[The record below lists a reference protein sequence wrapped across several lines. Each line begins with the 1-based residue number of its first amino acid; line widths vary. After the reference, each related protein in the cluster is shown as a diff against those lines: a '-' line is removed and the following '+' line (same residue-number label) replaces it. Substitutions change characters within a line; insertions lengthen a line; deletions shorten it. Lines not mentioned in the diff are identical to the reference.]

1 MQESVRYPAPGCI
14 VEYLEGNAVQIAMVL
29 EEAGGKLRLFLPNRR
44 ETRLAAG
51 RLLPWLGPVHD
62 GTPGKDE
69 TARLLE
75 AHKARREAAA
85 AAVPVTELWE
95 LAQGEVQAAPAR
107 WFAELMETAP
117 GPDEVAAYGRALL
130 ACKSRF
136 RFQPPDFQVY
146 DAATVER
153 RLNEQKAREEREA
166 LVAGGAAFLRLLW
179 EVACGRRE
187 LPPRG
192 DGASATD
199 GVWPA
204 PETAARLK
212 ALLRA
217 RMIDPECQEDDALWR
232 LLAKGLPEVPHLPLQ
247 LLVAW
252 GELAPHHN
260 FWLDR
265 AGYEPGDV
273 WWHPYGGEV
282 ARLAALGRG
291 ESGADAAGP
300 DTASPKPPFCDLPF
314 ISIDSATTRDVDD
327 AFFVE
332 ELPDGSGWKA
342 TVALACPALAWPFGS
357 PLDRAVLRRATSIYL
372 PEGDCHMLPEQLG
385 TDAWSLRAGEPRPV
399 FCVRV
404 AVDGDGNPGPC
415 ELFAATAR
423 IAANL
428 AYPDAQAVLDGA
440 REAPATP
447 AAAHA
452 AQLRLGL
459 ALARR
464 RQAARLRD
472 GAVVMERPEPQLA
485 LEGTGREIT
494 VRLFHAEPA
503 PDAQMLVAEL
513 MILASAALAEWG
525 AAHGVPLLH
534 RTQDVAVPREY
545 AGIWSEPQDLARV
558 LRALIPSSLEV
569 QPRPHAA
576 LALPR
581 YAPVTSPLRRY
592 PDLVNEAQALH
603 MLATGRPRWDATA
616 LAALLE
622 QLSPALEA
630 AGQVQRFRPRYWK
643 LLHFRQQGDK
653 VWWPGVITEENEAF
667 ATVSLPEQGLFVR
680 GRRRLFDERAAPGM
694 RVRVRLGKV
703 QPLHNEIQILEVVP
717 AEQELPE
724 LSS

>member
-14 VEYLEGNAVQIAMVL
+14 VEYLEGNAVQIAMIM

-44 ETRLAAG
+44 ETRLASA
-51 RLLPWLGPVHD
+51 RVLPWLGPLYG
-62 GTPGKDE
+62 GTTGKDE
-69 TARLLE
+69 MARLLE

-85 AAVPVTELWE
+85 AAVPVDELWE
-95 LAQGEVQAAPAR
+95 LAQGEVEAAPAL

-146 DAATVER
+146 DAETVER
-153 RLNEQKAREEREA
+153 RFTEQKAREEREA

-179 EVACGRRE
+179 EVASGRRE
-187 LPPRG
+187 LAPRG
-192 DGASATD
+192 AGAFAAE
-199 GVWPA
+199 GVPWPA
-204 PETAARLK
+204 PEVAERLK

-217 RMIDPECQEDDALWR
+217 RMIDPETQEDDALWR
-232 LLAKGLPEVPHLPLQ
+232 LLVKGLPDVPHLPLQ
-247 LLVAW
+247 LLMAW
-252 GELAPHHN
+252 GELPPHYN

-265 AGYEPGDV
+265 AGYDAGDS
-273 WWHPYGGEV
+273 WWKEFADEV
-282 ARLAALGRG
+282 AALT
-291 ESGADAAGP
+291 AGP
-300 DTASPKPPFCDLPF
+300 GPELPPCELPF

-327 AFFVE
+327 AFYVE
-332 ELPDGSGWKA
+332 EKPDGAGWDV
-342 TVALACPALAWPFGS
+342 TVALACPAASWPFGS
-357 PLDRAVLRRATSIYL
+357 LLDRAVLHRATSIYL

-385 TDAWSLRAGEPRPV
+385 TDAWSLRAGEERPA
-399 FCVRV
+399 FCVRA
-404 AVDGDGNPGPC
+404 AVDSEGKLGDYRF
-415 ELFAATAR
+415 FAARAR
-423 IAANL
+423 LAANL
-428 AYPDAQAVLDGA
+428 AYPDAQAVLDGKD
-440 REAPATP
+440 APGNP
-447 AAAHA
+447 AAPHA
-452 AQLRLGL
+452 AQLRMGL
-459 ALARR
+459 ALARA
-464 RQAARLRD
+464 RQAARIAA
-472 GAVVMERPEPQLA
+472 GAIVMDRPEPQLA
-485 LEGTGREIT
+485 LEGEGRDTT
-494 VRLFHAEPA
+494 VRLFCGEPA

-525 AAHGVPLLH
+525 AANHVPLLH
-534 RTQDVAVPREY
+534 RTQDVAVPRDY
-545 AGIWSEPQDLARV
+545 AGVWSAPEDMARV

-569 QPRPHAA
+569 TPRPHAA

-603 MLATGRPRWDATA
+603 MLATGTPRWDQAALTA
-616 LAALLE
+616 LLD

-643 LLHFRQQGDK
+643 LLYFRQQGDR

-680 GRRRLFDERAAPGM
+680 ARRKLFDERTAPGM

-703 QPLHNEIQILEVVP
+703 QPLYNEIQILEVAP
-717 AEQELPE
+717 ADEDLPAA
-724 LSS
+724 